1 MKKKTGQTNISKKLH
16 KAYWRGVTD
25 AICGIGLAVTFGLM
39 FVYGFF
45 R

>member
-1 MKKKTGQTNISKKLH
+1 MKQKKNISKKLH

-25 AICGIGLAVTFGLM
+25 VICGFGVAMTFGFM

>member
-1 MKKKTGQTNISKKLH
+1 MKQKKSISEKLH
-16 KAYWRGVTD
+16 KAYWRGITD
-25 AICGIGLAVTFGLM
+25 VVSCITVGIMFGAM